1 MTLGSPTDVLTGIR
15 EITDEEVGLFRT
27 NCWVKL
33 DQVLPE
39 KLTSELLTLAQE
51 ESR

>member
-1 MTLGSPTDVLTGIR
+1 MGSPTDVLTGIR

-27 NCWVKL
+27 NGWVKL

-39 KLTSELLTLAQE
+39 KLTSELQTLAQE
-51 ESR
+51 ENR